1 VRIVK
6 LHSSQACETN
16 RATVREWLR
25 IGPED
30 TSDRLYWMFAADL
43 LFAVRPSHRGRFAY
57 EGINPAFESLLGISS
72 EEIREMDVSACL
84 SREDARSVCEAL
96 HACLAEGAEVRIR
109 HCLALGGPRRTIETT
124 VAPICDAATSSVV
137 RLIGSHRILSEG
149 SLKGAA
155 EGIVDARMNV
165 RLASIQEDIQ
175 QRIASDLHDSTCQH
189 LIAASLGLMR
199 IRPSLGD
206 PVSAERLCDEID
218 ASIDEALKEIRAFAY
233 LLYPQDLTIDGLK
246 ATIEHYAEGF
256 AARTSLQVS
265 TRIASDVDR
274 LPYEKQRS
282 LLRIVQEALT
292 NVFRHAKATE
302 VEIVVEVA
310 DGRVRLTISDD
321 GHGMPVATSR
331 PGTRAI
337 SLGVGIPA
345 MRARLQQIGG
355 TLEIRSGPAMRRSGT
370 MLCAVFPHDFVTN
383 RRNRRKATSVITAH
397 TGTQ

>member
-1 VRIVK
+1 VRILK
-6 LHSSQACETN
+6 LHNSPACESN
-16 RATVREWLR
+16 RANVGEWLR
-25 IGPED
+25 IGPEE
-30 TSDRLYWMFAADL
+30 TIDRLYWMFATDL
-43 LFAVRPSHRGRFAY
+43 LFAARPSRRGRFAY

-72 EEIREMDVSACL
+72 EEIRELDVSACL

-96 HACLAEGAEVRIR
+96 HACLAERAEVRIR
-109 HCLALGGPRRTIETT
+109 HRLALGGPRRTIETT
-124 VAPICDAATSSVV
+124 VAPICDAATGSMV
-137 RLIGSHRILSEG
+137 RLIGSHHILSEG
-149 SLKGAA
+149 SVKDA

-165 RLASIQEDIQ
+165 RLVSIQEDIQ
-175 QRIASDLHDSTCQH
+175 QKIASDLHDSTCQH

-199 IRPSLGD
+199 IRASLGD
-206 PVSAERLCDEID
+206 PVSAERLCNDID
-218 ASIDEALKEIRAFAY
+218 ASIDEALREIRAFAY

-256 AARTSLQVS
+256 AARTALEVS

-282 LLRIVQEALT
+282 LLRVVQEALT

-302 VEIVVEVA
+302 VEIVLEVA

-321 GHGMPVATSR
+321 GRGMPVATSR

-370 MLCAVFPHDFVTN
+370 VLCAVFPHDFVTN
-383 RRNRRKATSVITAH
+383 RRNRRKATSVITTH

>member
-1 VRIVK
+1 
-6 LHSSQACETN
+6 
-16 RATVREWLR
+16 
-25 IGPED
+25 
-30 TSDRLYWMFAADL
+30 
-43 LFAVRPSHRGRFAY
+43 
-57 EGINPAFESLLGISS
+57 
-72 EEIREMDVSACL
+72 MDVSGCL

-96 HACLAEGAEVRIR
+96 HACVAEGAEVKIR
-109 HCLALGGPRRTIETT
+109 HRLALGGPRRTIETT
-124 VAPICDAATSSVV
+124 VAPICDAATGSVV
-137 RLIGSHRILSEG
+137 RLIGSHRMSEG

-175 QRIASDLHDSTCQH
+175 QRIASDLHDSTCQN

-199 IRPSLGD
+199 IRANLGD

-233 LLYPQDLTIDGLK
+233 LLYPQDLSIDGLK
-246 ATIEHYAEGF
+246 AAIEHYAEGF

-282 LLRIVQEALT
+282 LLRVVQEALT
-292 NVFRHAKATE
+292 NVFRHARATA
-302 VEIVVEVA
+302 VEIVLEIA
-310 DGRVRLTISDD
+310 DGRVQLTISDD
-321 GHGMPVATSR
+321 GRGMPVDTSR
-331 PGTRAI
+331 PGIRAI
-337 SLGVGIPA
+337 SRGVGIPA

-370 MLCAVFPHDFVTN
+370 VLCAVFPHDFVTN
-383 RRNRRKATSVITAH
+383 RRNRRKATSVIAARTA
-397 TGTQ
+397 TQ

>member
-1 VRIVK
+1 MRIVK
-6 LHSSQACETN
+6 LHDSPACECN
-16 RATVREWLR
+16 RASVREWLR
-25 IGPED
+25 IGPEE
-30 TSDRLYWMFAADL
+30 TSDRLYWMFSADL
-43 LFAVRPSHRGRFAY
+43 LFAVRPSRRGRFAY

-72 EEIREMDVSACL
+72 EQIREMDVSGCL

-96 HACLAEGAEVRIR
+96 HACVAEGAEVKIR
-109 HCLALGGPRRTIETT
+109 HRLALGGPRRTIETT
-124 VAPICDAATSSVV
+124 VAPICDAATGSVV
-137 RLIGSHRILSEG
+137 RLIGSHRMSEG

-175 QRIASDLHDSTCQH
+175 QRIASDLHDSTCQN

-199 IRPSLGD
+199 IRANLGD

-218 ASIDEALKEIRAFAY
+218 ASIDEALKELRAFAY

-282 LLRIVQEALT
+282 LLRVVQEALT
-292 NVFRHAKATE
+292 NVFRHARATA
-302 VEIVVEVA
+302 VEIVLEIA
-310 DGRVRLTISDD
+310 DGRVQLTISDD
-321 GHGMPVATSR
+321 GRGMPVDTSR
-331 PGTRAI
+331 PGIRAI
-337 SLGVGIPA
+337 SRGVGIPA

-370 MLCAVFPHDFVTN
+370 VLCAVFPHDFVTN
-383 RRNRRKATSVITAH
+383 RRNRRKATSVIAARTA
-397 TGTQ
+397 TQ